1 MGKKFRL
8 ILNWTC
14 AIVTKT
20 KKNSK
25 TNQITKDVFFSSGV
39 HADLDCKLSTQ
50 RSSTISNLIMNIS
63 KFRIERQTVELLR
76 KSKISW
82 LVISQ
87 KKDCFQTRG
96 WSVKQEKINDC
107 FLKRSADT
115 LKQNTAVNQTR
126 GHVSLFQV
134 KLL

>member
-1 MGKKFRL
+1 M
-8 ILNWTC
+8 
-14 AIVTKT
+14 TKT

>member
-1 MGKKFRL
+1 MRNCDK
-8 ILNWTC
+8 N
-14 AIVTKT
+14 

-63 KFRIERQTVELLR
+63 KFRKERQTVELLR

-126 GHVSLFQV
+126 GHVSLFLV

>member
-1 MGKKFRL
+1 M
-8 ILNWTC
+8 
-14 AIVTKT
+14 TKT
-20 KKNSK
+20 KKKSK
-25 TNQITKDVFFSSGV
+25 TNQITREVFFSSGV

-87 KKDCFQTRG
+87 KKDYFQTRG

-126 GHVSLFQV
+126 GLVSLVLV

>member
-1 MGKKFRL
+1 M
-8 ILNWTC
+8 
-14 AIVTKT
+14 TKT

-115 LKQNTAVNQTR
+115 LKQNTYSCQSNKRSRVTFSGQT
-126 GHVSLFQV
+126 LIKF
-134 KLL
+134 